1 MQNKCASED
10 GSLRSS
16 EDGGSELTF
25 SIVLGTV
32 EGIKAIFSKFN
43 LNALLVSHF
52 SRQFVRDYHRWTEE
66 CMGRTGIHVL
76 GGIRMRIVMCWC
88 T

>member
-1 MQNKCASED
+1 MQNKCTSED

-43 LNALLVSHF
+43 LNALLESHF
-52 SRQFVRDYHRWTEE
+52 SRQL
-66 CMGRTGIHVL
+66 L
-76 GGIRMRIVMCWC
+76 GTTTDGLSSAWDGQASMC
-88 T
+88 

>member
-1 MQNKCASED
+1 MQNKRAGED
-10 GSLRSS
+10 GSLISS

-43 LNALLVSHF
+43 LNALLVSCI
-52 SRQFVRDYHRWTEE
+52 SRQL
-66 CMGRTGIHVL
+66 L
-76 GGIRMRIVMCWC
+76 GTTTDGLKSAWDGQASMC
-88 T
+88 